1 MNVLIELM
9 NDPATAATLSTYL
22 LVLVGS
28 FAAWVRP

>member
-9 NDPATAATLSTYL
+9 KDPATAATLSAYL

-28 FAAWVRP
+28 FAALVWP